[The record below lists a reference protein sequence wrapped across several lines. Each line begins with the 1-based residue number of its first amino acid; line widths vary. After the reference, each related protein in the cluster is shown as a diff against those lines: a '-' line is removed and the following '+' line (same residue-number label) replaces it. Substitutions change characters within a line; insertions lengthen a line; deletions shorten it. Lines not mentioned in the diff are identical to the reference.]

1 MSGSE
6 NPTGHFGSN
15 LSWILSFS
23 LYGITMGHPHYIC
36 IMGCIFIQSIAV
48 GVCVP
53 SIFYWDWDVCL
64 PFCVFA
70 NKHLSPECVTAA
82 WIKTAPMQKFHMIHS
97 ISGRARATLTPQHI
111 PLASFRSLTETIRDK
126 SKKEKKTNK
135 FIICLRMAF
144 ERHWATVP
152 HGHCSEWR
160 THHCH
165 AAPPSTFIINQCH
178 LCALAHFMQFNGE
191 KVSVT
196 DASFAFPSL
205 CIYIYVSL
213 PLFVARLLP
222 GWSIAMTNQHCAA
235 SSMSCGERPNSH
247 LHIICF
253 GIIDHSVKSAIAQKA
268 APNSGCLSSVHSI
281 KKLQRNKTQN
291 TLARKP
297 WHK

>member
-53 SIFYWDWDVCL
+53 SISYWDWDVCL

-126 SKKEKKTNK
+126 SKKEKKNEQIHYMPAYGVRTPLSHCATWPL
-135 FIICLRMAF
+135 FRMAHASLS
-144 ERHWATVP
+144 RSATIHFHHQSMSLVRTCP
-152 HGHCSEWR
+152 LHSIQWR
-160 THHCH
+160 KGFCH
-165 AAPPSTFIINQCH
+165 RCLVRIP
-178 LCALAHFMQFNGE
+178 
-191 KVSVT
+191 
-196 DASFAFPSL
+196 FAMY
-205 CIYIYVSL
+205 IYIRISS
-213 PLFVARLLP
+213 PLR
-222 GWSIAMTNQHCAA
+222 
-235 SSMSCGERPNSH
+235 RPSPTRMVD
-247 LHIICF
+247 C
-253 GIIDHSVKSAIAQKA
+253 DDESAVCCVFDELRRKAQQSFTYYMLWHHR
-268 APNSGCLSSVHSI
+268 PFSQIRHRTESG
-281 KKLQRNKTQN
+281 
-291 TLARKP
+291 P
-297 WHK
+297 E